1 MISSTKKKGKIIIMH
16 GAILH
21 FQKHYCFFFIIII
34 ICKAC
39 VELYV
44 VKFEIE
50 MMLNL
55 QGMLKSQYKKTCGIG
70 IWKV

>member
-1 MISSTKKKGKIIIMH
+1 MISSTTKKKKNYNY
-16 GAILH
+16 AWSNTAFSKALL
-21 FQKHYCFFFIIII
+21 FFFTII

-50 MMLNL
+50 MM
-55 QGMLKSQYKKTCGIG
+55 
-70 IWKV
+70 

>member
-1 MISSTKKKGKIIIMH
+1 MH

-21 FQKHYCFFFIIII
+21 FQKHYCFLLLLLF
-34 ICKAC
+34 ARLVY

>member
-1 MISSTKKKGKIIIMH
+1 MISSTKKKRKNYNY
-16 GAILH
+16 AWSNTAFSKALL
-21 FQKHYCFFFIIII
+21 FFFIII

>member
-16 GAILH
+16 GTILH
-21 FQKHYCFFFIIII
+21 FQKHYCFFIIII

-55 QGMLKSQYKKTCGIG
+55 QGMLKSQYKKTCDIG